1 MQCLDVFNEREDRL
15 QLGEEKKKKSILR
28 KRGIGKTRLK
38 SIVWLE
44 KHSPDSSLP
53 VLPPQ
58 QMCNTWILA
67 QKGIRMVSRIL
78 KSER

>member
-15 QLGEEKKKKSILR
+15 QLGEEKKSLYWE
-28 KRGIGKTRLK
+28 RGIGKTRLK